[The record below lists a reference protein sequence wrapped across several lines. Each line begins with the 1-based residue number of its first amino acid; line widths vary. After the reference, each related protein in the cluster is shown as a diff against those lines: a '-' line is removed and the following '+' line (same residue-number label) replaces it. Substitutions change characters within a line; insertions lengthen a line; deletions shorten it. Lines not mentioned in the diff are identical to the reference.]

1 MVQRQLAFVLGACM
15 AASAFGI
22 DAMAPG
28 LANLASDLALSPRSA
43 QLALTVAIAG
53 FALAQIPAGLLAD
66 RYGRR
71 QLALLA
77 LLVFALAAA
86 GSAVSSGQTVL
97 LVTRLVQG
105 LCGGILSVC
114 ARAMARDA
122 ASGDQAGRLL
132 ASMTTVLALAAVVA
146 PLAGGFLTQALNWR
160 AVLWAIAAYN
170 LVTLALA
177 WRALPVSA
185 HGPQR
190 AETALQQFKRSARQF
205 FRSRQ
210 SLWGTAINAVVFAG
224 VFAFVTSAA
233 LVATDYYQLPAGK
246 TGLAMATM
254 PLMLTAGSLLSRQL
268 VLIAGLSRMLALAL
282 GVLVMAGVWTLWQGL
297 QPVESLWAGWAP
309 YLVYGLGFGMFMPT
323 IVAIVTDPLP
333 QSAGFA
339 SSLFGTTQAAAG
351 TLSSLLSAALYDGTA
366 QPLNLLMGGCAI
378 AAGLLYL
385 AAGPR
390 GLVIAGLSSRR

>member
-1 MVQRQLAFVLGACM
+1 MVQRQLAFVFGACM
-15 AASAFGI
+15 AASAFSI

-28 LANLASDLALSPRSA
+28 LADLASDLALSARSA

-77 LLVFALAAA
+77 LLVFALAAL
-86 GSAVSSGQTVL
+86 GSALAGGQTVL
-97 LVTRLVQG
+97 LMTRLVQG
-105 LCGGILSVC
+105 LCGGTLSIC

-122 ASGDQAGRLL
+122 ASGDQAGRLM
-132 ASMTTVLALAAVVA
+132 ASMTTVLALATVVA
-146 PLAGGFLTQALNWR
+146 PLAGGFLTQALGWR
-160 AVLWAIAAYN
+160 AILWAIVVYN

-177 WRALPVSA
+177 WRTLPATA

-190 AETALQQFKRSARQF
+190 VETALQQFKRSARQF

-210 SLWGTAINAVVFAG
+210 SLWGSAINALVFAG
-224 VFAFVTSAA
+224 VFAFITTAA
-233 LVATDYYQLPAGK
+233 LVAIDYYGLPAGRA
-246 TGLAMATM
+246 GLAMATM
-254 PLMLTAGSLLSRQL
+254 PLMLTVGSLLSRQF
-268 VLIAGLSRMLALAL
+268 VLIVGLSRMLSLAL
-282 GVLVMAGVWTLWQGL
+282 VVLVVAGLWTLLQGWQ
-297 QPVESLWAGWAP
+297 PAESLWAGWAP
-309 YLVYGLGFGMFMPT
+309 YLAYGLGFGMFMPT
-323 IVAIVTDPLP
+323 IVAVVTDPLP

-351 TLSSLLSAALYDGTA
+351 TLSSLLSAAIYDGTA

-378 AAGLLYL
+378 GAGLLYL

-390 GLVIAGLSSRR
+390 GLVIAGVSSRR